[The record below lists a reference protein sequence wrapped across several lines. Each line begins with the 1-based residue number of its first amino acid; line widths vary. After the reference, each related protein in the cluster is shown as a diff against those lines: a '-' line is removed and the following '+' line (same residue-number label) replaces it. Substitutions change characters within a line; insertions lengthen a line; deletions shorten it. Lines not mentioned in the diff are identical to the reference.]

1 MLHVSSKT
9 LRLLCRGV
17 HTKPSAEESVRVR
30 RLFDGLTAGER
41 AALAQ
46 SITLVES
53 TARRDHDEAQHL
65 LQLVLQENKARRK
78 GQLGSFRIGTTA
90 TTQYDSLHNSCFLF
104 NEGLTG
110 PPGTGKSTFIETFG
124 KFLTGSGYKVA
135 VLTVDPSSAVTGGS
149 LLGDKTRMIQL
160 TRDPNAYIRPSPTRG
175 HGGGVTRT
183 TCDAIQLCECAGY
196 NVVLVETV
204 GVGQSEYMV
213 ADMVDLFLLLI
224 PPGGGD
230 ELQGVKRGIVE
241 MADLIAV
248 TKADGDHI
256 PECRRMAA
264 EYISALKFMK
274 PRSQLWRPKVLQVSA
289 KAHVG
294 ISELWG
300 VVQDYRNVLEPTGEL
315 DHRRQRQ
322 RVRWLWTYVCS
333 ELERRLRS
341 HPDVAT
347 CTAELEHAV
356 IEETITPG
364 HACDELMSHFFKE
377 NS

>member
-1 MLHVSSKT
+1 MLLSQVTSRAYRFT
-9 LRLLCRGV
+9 RRPLRLNQFLTNRGSRV
-17 HTKPSAEESVRVR
+17 SAATQAIESERIR
-30 RLFDGLTAGER
+30 RLFEGLVASDR
-41 AALAQ
+41 ASLAQ
-46 SITLVES
+46 SITLIES
-53 TARRDHDEAQHL
+53 TARKDHEEAQDL

-78 GQLGSFRIGTTA
+78 DRQLGSFRM
-90 TTQYDSLHNSCFLF
+90 
-104 NEGLTG
+104 GLTG

-124 KFLTGSGYKVA
+124 KFLTGSGHKVA

-149 LLGDKTRMIQL
+149 LLGDKTRMTHL

-175 HGGGVTRT
+175 HSGGVTRT

-196 NVVLVETV
+196 DVVLVETV

-248 TKADGDHI
+248 TKADGDHL
-256 PECRRMAA
+256 PEVRRMAA

-274 PRSQLWRPKVLQVSA
+274 PRSHHWRPKVLQVSA
-289 KAHVG
+289 KANVG
-294 ISELWG
+294 ISELWN
-300 VVQDYRNVLEPTGEL
+300 VVQEYRQVLEPSGEL
-315 DHRRQRQ
+315 DNRRRQQ
-322 RVRWLWTYVCS
+322 RVRWLWTYVGS

-341 HPDVAT
+341 HPDIAA
-347 CTAELEHAV
+347 CTAELEKAV
-356 IEETITPG
+356 IDETVTPG
-364 HACDELMSHFFKE
+364 HACDQLMSHFFKGD
-377 NS
+377 S

>member
-1 MLHVSSKT
+1 MRLVAAARG
-9 LRLLCRGV
+9 LRFVMHPEPLFTQNHV
-17 HTKPSAEESVRVR
+17 HTKPDGVKSERVR
-30 RLFDGLTAGER
+30 RLFDGLVSGER
-41 AALAQ
+41 ASLAQ

-53 TARRDHDEAQHL
+53 TAQRDHDDAQEL
-65 LQLVLQENKARRK
+65 LQLVLRENRGRRE
-78 GQLGSFRIGTTA
+78 GRQLGSFRI
-90 TTQYDSLHNSCFLF
+90 
-104 NEGLTG
+104 GLTG

-124 KFLTGSGYKVA
+124 KFLTGSGHKVA

-175 HGGGVTRT
+175 HSGGVTRT

-274 PRSQLWRPKVLQVSA
+274 PRNLLWKPKVLLVSA
-289 KAHVG
+289 KANTG
-294 ISELWG
+294 ISELWD
-300 VVQDYRNVLEPTGEL
+300 VVKSYRNALEPEL
-315 DHRRQRQ
+315 GDRRRQQ
-322 RVRWLWTYVCS
+322 RVRWLWTYVGS
-333 ELERRLRS
+333 ELERRLRN
-341 HPDVAT
+341 HPDIAA
-347 CTAELEHAV
+347 CTAELESAV

-364 HACDELMSHFFKE
+364 HACDLLMSHFFKE
-377 NS
+377 KS